1 MDTESL
7 RSYLARACL
16 AVLALACVL
25 VTASPLR
32 AQTFSVIHNFTGDA
46 DGDNP
51 FAGLTIDRAGN
62 MEGTSAGGG
71 SKNAGAVY
79 KLMHSGAGWTVN
91 SLYVFQ
97 GSPDGQTPES
107 RVIIGPDGNLYGT
120 TFRGGSGNCSD
131 GPGCGIVYR
140 LNPPPTFCRSVLCPW
155 EETILYRFTGG
166 ADGGQPGFGDLLFD
180 SAGNIYGTTTAG
192 GAFNDG
198 VVFKLIKS
206 NGSWMESVLYS
217 FTGGQDGGS
226 PYGGLTFDPAGNLFG
241 TTPGGGAYQGGT
253 VYELTPSGFGWTEHT
268 LHSLQPATEGS
279 YSTAGLIFDG
289 AGNLY
294 GTAQGSGP
302 NNGGTV
308 FEMMPSGGSWN
319 FTLLYALTGLNGGG
333 GPASALTMDQSG
345 NLYDTREGW
354 IDGNDGGSVFELS
367 RSAGGWSYTLLH
379 QFEFNEG
386 AAPIGGV
393 SIGANGTL
401 YGTASLG
408 STSPGTVW
416 QITQ

>member
-1 MDTESL
+1 MKSELLLS
-7 RSYLARACL
+7 SLARTCL
-16 AVLALACVL
+16 AVLVSTFVL
-25 VTASPLR
+25 LSASPLQS
-32 AQTFSVIHNFTGDA
+32 QTFSVVHYFTGGL
-46 DGDNP
+46 DGAVP
-51 FAGLTIDRAGN
+51 FAGVTIDRAGN
-62 MEGTSAGGG
+62 MEGTTSSGGN
-71 SKNAGAVY
+71 SNDGAVY
-79 KLMHSGAGWTVN
+79 KLVHSGAGWTVN
-91 SLYVFQ
+91 PLYSFQ
-97 GSPDGQTPES
+97 GSPDGESPES

-120 TFRGGSGNCSD
+120 TFRGGAGNCSD

-226 PYGGLTFDPAGNLFG
+226 PYGGLTFDPPGNLYG